1 MNKMNALIVGSINK
15 MTASLIPEMLY
26 RAQFNV
32 DLLLLSQSYKKSKY
46 VNQVYCANN
55 FPELIDLAAKVVQ
68 DSRYDLIVIG
78 DDEALREIHHSSL
91 PTDLKFKLLP
101 VLSITDFKHLH
112 SKVGL
117 SEVLSKSSLETPEY
131 CVVNSEN
138 KLLDSVEKFGYPSLL
153 KIDFSLGG
161 KGVFECNG
169 IKDAQRHKE
178 RLSYPLLIQRRVEGE
193 AVDLSG
199 FYQKG
204 ELIYFTYSNYEKII
218 GGQFGTSAVR
228 TFTQLGY
235 VEKAIFEELQ
245 LLGRALGADGFVNIL
260 SILSPL
266 DGRRYY
272 IEADMRPNI
281 WFDHGRVVGN
291 DIATSINQFFT
302 NGAVLSYPQPKN
314 PAYLKTVLVPH
325 ISRLFAWEILSNQYD
340 CHRFI
345 GGTSKMLWLTFCALV
360 RPLMLW
366 LYRQLA
372 QLVPGDGLLSI
383 RTMYYRLITLNGRL

>member
-32 DLLLLSQSYKKSKY
+32 DLLLLSRSYKKGKY

-55 FPELIDLAAKVVQ
+55 FPEIIDLVAKVVQ
-68 DSRYDLIVIG
+68 DSQYDLIVIE
-78 DDEALREIHHSSL
+78 DDETLREIHHSSL
-91 PTDLKFKLLP
+91 PTELKLKLLP

-138 KLLDSVEKFGYPSLL
+138 ELLDSVEKFGYPSLL

-161 KGVFECNG
+161 QGVFECNG
-169 IKDAQRHKE
+169 IEDAHRHKE
-178 RLSYPLLIQRRVEGE
+178 HLSYPLLIQRRVEGE

-204 ELIYFTYSNYEKII
+204 KLVYFTYSNYEKII

-260 SILSPL
+260 SIHSPL
-266 DGRRYY
+266 DGKRYY

-281 WFDHGRVVGN
+281 WFDHGRVVGS
-291 DIATSINQFFT
+291 DIAKSINQFFAT
-302 NGAVLSYPQPKN
+302 GAVLSYPQPKN

-325 ISRLFAWEILSNQYD
+325 ISRLSAWEILSNQYD
-340 CHRFI
+340 CHGFI
-345 GGTSKMLWLTFCALV
+345 GGTSRMLWLALCALV
-360 RPLMLW
+360 RPLMFW
-366 LYRQLA
+366 TYGQLT
-372 QLVPGDGLLSI
+372 QLVPGDSLLSI
-383 RTMYYRLITLNGRL
+383 RTMYYRLITLNSRI

>member
-1 MNKMNALIVGSINK
+1 

-26 RAQFNV
+26 RAGFNV
-32 DLLLLSQSYKKSKY
+32 DLLLLSQSYKKSKH

-55 FPELIDLAAKVVQ
+55 FPKLIDLAAKVVQ
-68 DSRYDLIVIG
+68 DRRYDLIVIG
-78 DDEALREIHHSSL
+78 DDETLQEIHHSGLS
-91 PTDLKFKLLP
+91 TKLKLKLLP
-101 VLSITDFKHLH
+101 VLSINDFKHFH

-138 KLLDSVEKFGYPSLL
+138 ELLDSVEKIGYPSLL
-153 KIDFSLGG
+153 KIDLSSGG

-178 RLSYPLLIQRRVEGE
+178 RLSYPLLIQRRVMGE

-204 ELIYFTYSNYEKII
+204 ELVNFTYSNYEKII
-218 GGQFGTSAVR
+218 GGQFLTSAVR

-235 VEKAIFEELQ
+235 VEKTIFEELQ

-260 SILSPL
+260 SIHSPL
-266 DGRRYY
+266 DGKRYY

-281 WFDHGRVVGN
+281 WVDHGRVVGN
-291 DIATSINQFFT
+291 DIATSINQFFIT
-302 NGAVLSYPQPKN
+302 GAAINYPQPKN
-314 PAYLKTVLVPH
+314 PDYPNTILVPH
-325 ISRLFAWEILSNQYD
+325 ISRLSAWEILSNQYD

-345 GGTSKMLWLTFCALV
+345 GGASKMLWLALYALV
-360 RPLMLW
+360 RPLIFW
-366 LYRQLA
+366 TYDQLT
-372 QLVPGDGLLSI
+372 QFVPVGGLLSI
-383 RTMYYRLITLNGRL
+383 RTMYYHLITLNGRL